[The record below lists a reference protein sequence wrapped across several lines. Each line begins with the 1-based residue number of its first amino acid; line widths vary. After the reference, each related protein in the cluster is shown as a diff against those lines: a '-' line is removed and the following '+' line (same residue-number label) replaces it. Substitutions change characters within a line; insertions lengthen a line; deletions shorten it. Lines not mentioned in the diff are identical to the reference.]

1 MHLTAGLHRALQK
14 HPEKIATVHGKRR
27 QSYQQLTDRVARTAS
42 ALRTLGLE
50 PGERLAVLSFNS
62 DRMMELLLAGWWCG
76 LVMTPINTRWTSVEV
91 EFALNDC
98 AASAL
103 AVDDDHLPA
112 ALAMRAD
119 LPTLRMRIYI
129 GEASAPSTHVSL
141 QRLVEMTAAIEDTRS
156 PSDALAAIVYTG
168 GTTGFSKG
176 VMLSHGNFW
185 AALMGRMI
193 EIPDSPDST
202 TLLTTPMFHVAGLAR
217 MLAQI
222 MVGGTSVIT
231 RAFVPQLVIAT
242 LKEEEVNDL
251 MVVPSML
258 QMLLDTGGFDSEK
271 LPQLQRILWGAAP
284 ISLPLLERALQAFPN
299 VEFVH
304 TYGMTETAAS
314 IATLKVQRHPAF
326 LASDHIRS
334 AGRTGLSSEIRI
346 VDGQGRPVPAGTPGE
361 IAVRGPSVMQGY
373 WNRPDETCRAM
384 VAGWL
389 RTGDGGLMDKNGY
402 LFVIDRI
409 KDMVISGG
417 ENVYPAEV
425 ESVLVSHPAVAMCA
439 VIGVPHEKWGEAVH
453 AIVVLKT
460 DQSVSADELGIF
472 CRQHLS
478 QFKCPKSYEFR
489 EELPLTPAG
498 KVQKTE
504 LRKSYLR

>member
-1 MHLTAGLHRALQK
+1 MHLTAGLHRALQR
-14 HPEKIATVHGKRR
+14 HPEKIATVHGERR

-42 ALRTLGLE
+42 ALQTLGLE
-50 PGERLAVLSFNS
+50 PGERLAVLSSNS

-76 LVMTPINTRWTSVEV
+76 LVMTPINTRWTSAEV
-91 EFALNDC
+91 EFALKDC

-112 ALAMRAD
+112 ALAMRAE
-119 LPTLRMRIYI
+119 LPTLRIRICI
-129 GEASAPSTHVSL
+129 GGSSAPSTHVSL
-141 QRLVEMTAAIEDTRS
+141 KSLIETATAIEDTRS

-202 TLLTTPMFHVAGLAR
+202 TLLATPMFHVAGLAR

-231 RAFVPQLVIAT
+231 GAFVTQRIVAI
-242 LKEEEVNDL
+242 LKEEGVNDL

-258 QMLLDTGGFDSEK
+258 HMLLDTGCFDSEK

-326 LASDHIRS
+326 LASDRIRS

>member
-1 MHLTAGLHRALQK
+1 MHLTAGLHRALQR
-14 HPEKIATVHGKRR
+14 HPEKIATVHGNRR
-27 QSYQQLTDRVARTAS
+27 QSHLQLTHRVARTAS

-50 PGERLAVLSFNS
+50 PGERLAVLSSNS

-76 LVMTPINTRWTSVEV
+76 LVMTPINTRWTSAELA
-91 EFALNDC
+91 FALGDC

-103 AVDDDHLPA
+103 AVDDDHLPTM
-112 ALAMRAD
+112 LAIQGD
-119 LPTLRMRIYI
+119 LPKLRIRICL
-129 GEASAPSTHVSL
+129 GESSMLPSHASL
-141 QRLVEMTAAIEDTRS
+141 QSLVELAAPIEDLRC

-193 EIPDSPDST
+193 EIPDSPVST
-202 TLLTTPMFHVAGLAR
+202 TLLATPMFHVAGLAR

-231 RAFVPQLVIAT
+231 GAFIPQQVIDI
-242 LKEEEVNDL
+242 LKKEGVNDL

-258 QMLLDTGGFDSEK
+258 QMLLDTGELDSK
-271 LPQLQRILWGAAP
+271 NLPQLQRILWGAAP
-284 ISLPLLERALQAFPN
+284 ITLPLLESALQALPN

-314 IATLKVQRHPAF
+314 VATLKVQRHPAF
-326 LASDHIRS
+326 LASDRIRS
-334 AGRTGLSSEIRI
+334 AGRAGLSSEIRI

-361 IAVRGPSVMQGY
+361 IVVRGPSVMQGY
-373 WNRPDETCRAM
+373 WNRPDETSRAL

-389 RTGDGGLMDKNGY
+389 HTGDGGLMDKNGY

-453 AIVVLKT
+453 AIVVFKT
-460 DQSVSADELGIF
+460 DQSVSADELAAF
-472 CRQHLS
+472 CRSRLS
-478 QFKCPKSYEFR
+478 KFKCPKSYEFR
-489 EELPLTPAG
+489 EKLPLTPAG

-504 LRKSYLR
+504 LRKSHLR